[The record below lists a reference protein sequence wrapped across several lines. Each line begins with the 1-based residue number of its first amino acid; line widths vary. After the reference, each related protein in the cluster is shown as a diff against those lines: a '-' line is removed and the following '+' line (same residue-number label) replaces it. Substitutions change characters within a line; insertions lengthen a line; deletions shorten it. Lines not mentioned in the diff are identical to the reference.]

1 MNTTATTDA
10 EATHLMNR
18 WSELERAWLAADHY
32 WKASERIADDQDAI
46 EARLLALPATPEG
59 IMAKARLAAR
69 YVAPRLE
76 EHGDRFAAAVLRSLL
91 ADLGVAG
98 RQ

>member
-1 MNTTATTDA
+1 MNITATTDA
-10 EATHLMNR
+10 EATHLMSR
-18 WSELERAWLAADHY
+18 WSELEQAWLAADHY
-32 WKASERIADDQDAI
+32 WKPSGRVADEQDAI
-46 EARLLALPATPEG
+46 EARLLDLPATPEG
-59 IMAKARLAAR
+59 IKAKARLAAR

-76 EHGDRFAAAVLRSLL
+76 EHGESFAGAVLRSLL